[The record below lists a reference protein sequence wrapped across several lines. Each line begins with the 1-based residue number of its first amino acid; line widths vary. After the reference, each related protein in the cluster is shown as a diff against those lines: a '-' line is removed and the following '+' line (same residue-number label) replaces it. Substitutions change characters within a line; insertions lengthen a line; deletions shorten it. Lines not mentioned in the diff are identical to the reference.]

1 MQITAANDTAIALD
15 LGAGSDY
22 EKLTTDANSA
32 GGVVEDV
39 VLRGA
44 RTGLRVAVTQARLIS
59 TTTIVGRYHDRGS
72 LSFQVSLP
80 N

>member
-44 RTGLRVAVTQARLIS
+44 KTGLRVAVTQARPS
-59 TTTIVGRYHDRGS
+59 YKHFHDRGS
-72 LSFQVSLP
+72 LSF
-80 N
+80 